1 MITAIITGASSG
13 LGREF
18 ALALK
23 KRCPDIESFWL
34 IARRREKLE
43 ELAKELGEDKCF
55 VLPLD
60 LTGEE
65 YVSEL
70 TQVLSD
76 SVPEI
81 KYLINNAGYGKL
93 DYFENI
99 PVGDCANQVTLN
111 CVSLTTVTRLC
122 LPYMEKDGEI
132 INVASIASFAPNA
145 RMTVYSS
152 TKAYVLSFSRSLRE
166 EFKMSGKK
174 LNCLAVCPGPMD
186 TEFLPVANIGKGTSK
201 TFDTL
206 PRANPKKVAEKAL
219 KMSAKKKAVYT
230 PKFFFKF
237 YRVLSKILPTSLV
250 MKLAK
255 T

>member
-13 LGREF
+13 LGKEF
-18 ALALK
+18 ALAIK

-34 IARRREKLE
+34 IARRRDKLE
-43 ELAKELGEDKCF
+43 ALAKELGEEKCF

-60 LTGEE
+60 LTGDEYTEE
-65 YVSEL
+65 LS
-70 TQVLSD
+70 QVLSD

-99 PVGDCANQVTLN
+99 PTKDCANQVTLN
-111 CVSLTTVTRLC
+111 CVSLTAITRLC

-132 INVASIASFAPNA
+132 INIASIASFAPNA
-145 RMTVYSS
+145 RMAVYSS
-152 TKAYVLSFSRSLRE
+152 TKAYVLSFSRALRE

-174 LNCLAVCPGPMD
+174 LNVLAVCPGPMD
-186 TEFLPVANIGKGTSK
+186 TEFLPVANIEKGTSK

-206 PRANPKKVAEKAL
+206 PRANPKKVAQNAL
-219 KMSAKKKAVYT
+219 KASAKKKGVYT

-237 YRVLSKILPTSLV
+237 YRVLSKLLPTSLV
-250 MKLAK
+250 MKMAK